1 MDLEAAKNWI
11 EGTAGR
17 PVVDIVR
24 LAAGA
29 SRAMYVVRMEKGAD
43 LILRI
48 DPGTGMMA
56 GTELTLAREAEVYR
70 ALAAEPVPIPGFVG
84 VTDDG
89 RSLLV
94 ERATGDF
101 DLLQLPDNE
110 REAVCGQ
117 FIDALADLHTLDTS
131 RLHLPSFA
139 IPRGPRDHALLE
151 LDLWER
157 VFRARVRRPA
167 PLAECAFAVLR
178 ELAPVHDGPP
188 SLCHGDVGPK
198 NFLFDRGGITALID
212 WEFAHI
218 GDPMDDLAWWVFR
231 GHEWLGAGG
240 DLTEQLRRWSA
251 RTGREIAPDRI
262 AYYRALVLLRWYV
275 MILAALDNGT
285 SAQDRL
291 PYLSLIPVLD
301 LKLSSALAGLQEID
315 LGTCPA
321 PDEGEPLL
329 SGEALATFRSDLGE
343 IIEPA
348 LDDVEALRRAK
359 AVRAYADHFEA
370 VDRHGATTRA
380 GDREDLH
387 RLLGHDVA
395 EISEGEAELAARGW
409 SDGPSRQ
416 QLLTYFMRRG
426 ARHAHLWPLTKARA
440 LTPPWTTACLGLD
453 AHPSPQDH

>member
-1 MDLEAAKNWI
+1 MDLEAAKSWV
-11 EGTAGR
+11 ESTAGR

-29 SRAMYVVRMEKGAD
+29 SRAMYVVRMESGAD

-56 GTELTLAREAEVYR
+56 GTELTLSREAEVYR
-70 ALAAEPVPIPGFVG
+70 ALTTEPVRIPGFVG
-84 VTDDG
+84 VSEDG

-94 ERATGDF
+94 ERASGDF
-101 DLLQLPDNE
+101 DLLQLPENE

-131 RLHLPSFA
+131 RLHLPSF
-139 IPRGPRDHALLE
+139 IRPRNSRDHALLE
-151 LDLWER
+151 LDLWGR
-157 VFRARVRRPA
+157 VFEGRVHRSA

-178 ELAPVHDGPP
+178 ELAPVHEGPP

-198 NFLFDRGGITALID
+198 NFLFERGGITALID

-240 DLTEQLRRWSA
+240 DLAEQLRRWST

-285 SAQDRL
+285 SSQDRL

-301 LKLSSALAGLQEID
+301 LKLSSALAGLLEID
-315 LGTCPA
+315 LGDCPA
-321 PDEGEPLL
+321 LEKGETLL
-329 SGEALATFRSDLGE
+329 SGEALATFRSDLDE

-348 LDDVEALRRAK
+348 LDDVEALRRAR

-370 VDRHGATTRA
+370 VDRYGTAIRV

-387 RLLGHDVA
+387 RLLGYYGA
-395 EISEGEAELAARGW
+395 GISEGEAKLAARGW
-409 SDGPSRQ
+409 SDARSRG

-426 ARHAHLWPLTKARA
+426 ARHAYLWPLTKARA
-440 LTPPWTTACLGLD
+440 LTPPWTTADLGLD
-453 AHPSPQDH
+453 VHPSI